1 MNRQSALFAIHVAAV
16 LFGLTGIFGELI
28 QADAMVITAGR
39 ASFAVLALFAFIRY
53 QGGSLMQGF
62 KPRNIGVLVAA
73 GAMLALH
80 WVTFFVSVKIAGVA
94 VATLGFA
101 SFPAF
106 ITLCECLF
114 FKEKVSTAEWLILAL
129 VTLGLVLVTPS
140 FDFQDEATVGL
151 AWAILSGLAFAIFTL
166 INRRAAAHIPAQ
178 QVACWENLVVALL
191 TLPFSFPAMAQ
202 LDAINWLWIAL
213 LGVFCT
219 ALSHY
224 LLVSSLMI
232 LKARSAG
239 IVIALEP
246 LYAIFFAA
254 ILFAQYPSIRAL
266 LGGSLMIGAIV
277 WSGLRKT
284 GVHAG
289 KPIPS
294 GEDRLPARRSNRD

>member
-1 MNRQSALFAIHVAAV
+1 MNRQSALFAIHIAAV

-28 QADAMVITAGR
+28 QADAIVITAGR

-53 QGGSLMQGF
+53 QGGSLTQGF
-62 KPRNIGVLVAA
+62 KARNIWVLAAA

-80 WVTFFVSVKIAGVA
+80 WVTFFIGVKIAGVA

-106 ITLCECLF
+106 ITLCECFF
-114 FKEKVSTAEWLILAL
+114 FKEKISLSEWLILAL

-140 FDFQDEATVGL
+140 FDFRDEATVGL
-151 AWAILSGLAFAIFTL
+151 AWSVLSGLAFALFTL

-191 TLPFSFPAMAQ
+191 TLPFSFPAIAQ
-202 LDAINWLWIAL
+202 LDAINWLWVAL
-213 LGVFCT
+213 LGIFCT

-224 LLVSSLMI
+224 LLVSSLMV

-246 LYAIFFAA
+246 LYAIVFAA

-266 LGGSLMIGAIV
+266 LGGALMIGAIV
-277 WSGLRKT
+277 WSGLRPT
-284 GVHAG
+284 GTKA
-289 KPIPS
+289 
-294 GEDRLPARRSNRD
+294 

>member
-1 MNRQSALFAIHVAAV
+1 MNRQQALFAIHIAAI

-28 QADAMVITAGR
+28 RADAMVITAGR

-53 QGGSLMQGF
+53 QGGSWTQGF
-62 KPRNIGVLVAA
+62 SVKNFGVLVAA
-73 GAMLALH
+73 GGMLAVH
-80 WVTFFVSVKIAGVA
+80 WITFFIAVKIAGVA

-106 ITLCECLF
+106 ITVCECLL
-114 FKEKVSTAEWLILAL
+114 FKEKISVAEWLILTL
-129 VTLGLVLVTPS
+129 VTVGLVLVTPS
-140 FDFQDEATVGL
+140 FDFQDEATIGL
-151 AWAILSGLAFAIFTL
+151 AWAVLSGFAFAVFTL

-178 QVACWENLVVALL
+178 QVALWENLVVALL
-191 TLPFSFPAMAQ
+191 TLPFSFPTITQ

-224 LLVSSLMI
+224 LLVSSLMT

-246 LYAIFFAA
+246 VYAIIFAA
-254 ILFAQYPSIRAL
+254 ILFSQYPSNRAL
-266 LGGSLMIGAIV
+266 FGGVLMVGAIV
-277 WSGLRKT
+277 WSGLRKAEKKS
-284 GVHAG
+284 VAVI
-289 KPIPS
+289 KAPQ
-294 GEDRLPARRSNRD
+294 

>member
-1 MNRQSALFAIHVAAV
+1 MNRQSALFAIHIAAV

-39 ASFAVLALFAFIRY
+39 ASFAVLALAAFIRY

-62 KPRNIGVLVAA
+62 RIRNIGVLAAA

-80 WVTFFVSVKIAGVA
+80 WVTFFIAVKIAGVA

-106 ITLCECLF
+106 ITLCECIF
-114 FKEKVSTAEWLILAL
+114 FKEKVSRAEWLILAL

-140 FDFQDEATVGL
+140 FDFRDEATVGL

-178 QVACWENLVVALL
+178 QVACWENLVVALI
-191 TLPFSFPAMAQ
+191 TLPFSFPAIAQ
-202 LDAINWLWIAL
+202 LDAVNWLWIAL

-224 LLVSSLMI
+224 LLVSSLMT

-246 LYAIFFAA
+246 LYAILFAA
-254 ILFAQYPSIRAL
+254 VLFAQYPSIRAL
-266 LGGSLMIGAIV
+266 FGGSLMIGAIV
-277 WSGLRKT
+277 WSGLRQT
-284 GVHAG
+284 GGKAYAKAG
-289 KPIPS
+289 TPPKA
-294 GEDRLPARRSNRD
+294 GNPAD

>member
-1 MNRQSALFAIHVAAV
+1 MNRQRALIAIHIAAI

-39 ASFAVLALFAFIRY
+39 ASFAVLALLAFIRY
-53 QGGSLMQGF
+53 QSTSWTEGF
-62 KPRNIGVLVAA
+62 SVQTFAVLA
-73 GAMLALH
+73 GAGGMLALH
-80 WVTFFVSVKIAGVA
+80 WVTFFVAVKIAGVA

-106 ITLCECLF
+106 ITLCECF
-114 FKEKVSTAEWLILAL
+114 FFREKISLAEWLILTL
-129 VTLGLVLVTPS
+129 VSVGLILVTPS
-140 FDFQDEATVGL
+140 FNFQDEATIGL
-151 AWAILSGLAFAIFTL
+151 AWAILSGLAFAVFTL

-178 QVACWENLVVALL
+178 QVALWENLVVALL
-191 TLPFSFPAMAQ
+191 TLPFAFPTITQ
-202 LDAINWLWIAL
+202 LAATDWLWIVL

-224 LLVSSLMI
+224 LLVSSLMT

-254 ILFAQYPSIRAL
+254 ILFSQYPSKRAL
-266 LGGSLMIGAIV
+266 IGGMLMIGAIV

-284 GVHAG
+284 DK
-289 KPIPS
+289 KPLTAIKVPQ
-294 GEDRLPARRSNRD
+294 

>member
-1 MNRQSALFAIHVAAV
+1 MNRQRALFAIHVAAV

-28 QADAMVITAGR
+28 QADALVITAGR
-39 ASFAVLALFAFIRY
+39 ASFAVLALLAFIRY

-62 KPRNIGVLVAA
+62 RLRNIGVLAAA

-80 WVTFFVSVKIAGVA
+80 WVTFFISVKIAGVA

-106 ITLCECLF
+106 ITLCECVF
-114 FKEKVSTAEWLILAL
+114 FKEKVRMAEWLILGL
-129 VTLGLVLVTPS
+129 VTLGLMLVTPS
-140 FDFQDEATVGL
+140 FDFRDEATVGL
-151 AWAILSGLAFAIFTL
+151 AWAILSGLSFAIFTL

-191 TLPFSFPAMAQ
+191 TLPFSFPAIAQ

-224 LLVSSLMI
+224 LLVLSLMT

-254 ILFAQYPSIRAL
+254 ILFAQYPSNRAL
-266 LGGSLMIGAIV
+266 FGGSLMIGAIV

-284 GVHAG
+284 GTHAG
-289 KPIPS
+289 KPVP
-294 GEDRLPARRSNRD
+294 

>member
-1 MNRQSALFAIHVAAV
+1 MNRQRALFAIHVAAV

-28 QADAMVITAGR
+28 QADALVITAGR
-39 ASFAVLALFAFIRY
+39 ASFAVLALLAFIRY
-53 QGGSLMQGF
+53 QGGSLMHGF
-62 KPRNIGVLVAA
+62 RLRNIGVLAAA

-80 WVTFFVSVKIAGVA
+80 WVTFFISVKIAGVA

-106 ITLCECLF
+106 ITLCECVF
-114 FKEKVSTAEWLILAL
+114 FKEKVRMAEWLILGL
-129 VTLGLVLVTPS
+129 VTLGLMLVTPS
-140 FDFQDEATVGL
+140 FDFRDEATVGL
-151 AWAILSGLAFAIFTL
+151 AWAILSGLSFAIFTL

-191 TLPFSFPAMAQ
+191 TLPFSFPAIAQ

-224 LLVSSLMI
+224 LLVSSLMT

-254 ILFAQYPSIRAL
+254 ILFAQYPSSRAL
-266 LGGSLMIGAIV
+266 FGGSLMIGAIV

-284 GVHAG
+284 GTHAG
-289 KPIPS
+289 KSVP
-294 GEDRLPARRSNRD
+294 